1 MRYIALTRYT
11 QTRDIPVS
19 VTQSQPFV
27 SRQCDAEC
35 TVYIGSVLSQL
46 CHMCLILFTVYFV
59 VVYGPI
65 LSSYLAIHVVCV
77 CVCSQIDVARPKS
90 YSYSIKFTFYTIL
103 TPDLCLL
110 LICVYWGVLK
120 LTIICRFLEQLSA
133 VIYRDHAVIYNWR
146 AKNRFQVCAQCSH
159 AVSL

>member
-1 MRYIALTRYT
+1 MRYNALTRYT

-27 SRQCDAEC
+27 SRHGDAEPEC

-77 CVCSQIDVARPKS
+77 CVPRSM
-90 YSYSIKFTFYTIL
+90 
-103 TPDLCLL
+103 LL
-110 LICVYWGVLK
+110 D
-120 LTIICRFLEQLSA
+120 Q
-133 VIYRDHAVIYNWR
+133 N
-146 AKNRFQVCAQCSH
+146 
-159 AVSL
+159 